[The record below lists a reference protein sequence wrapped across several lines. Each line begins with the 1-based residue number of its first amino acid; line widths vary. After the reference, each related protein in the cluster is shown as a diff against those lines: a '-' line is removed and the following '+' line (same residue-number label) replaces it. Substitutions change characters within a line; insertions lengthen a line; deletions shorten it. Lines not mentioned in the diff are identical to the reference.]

1 MCFLFDI
8 SSMRYTIAIISNLPA
23 IILMIRNI
31 FDIIFMSKEVIPV
44 GKSSCCYCRNRFK
57 KQNPKDSF
65 DQNNLIQLQ

>member
-31 FDIIFMSKEVIPV
+31 FDIIFMSKEVIPMV
-44 GKSSCCYCRNRFK
+44 SPVVVTAETDSKSESRRF
-57 KQNPKDSF
+57 F
-65 DQNNLIQLQ
+65 